1 MGPVRIWEGQRTG
14 KRYVAGSG
22 KTVRVRHRGGTGW
35 KRSVRETRGQK
46 NNRGRYGQNGTGLS
60 RGHVRARCGVGD
72 VPVQA
77 PHVCRYAARTG
88 NIRGPLGCPSSL
100 LWAVLGL
107 SLPCPYPARTGPVR
121 ACLLGIQIDASKD

>member
-1 MGPVRIWEGQRTG
+1 MGM
-14 KRYVAGSG
+14 G
-22 KTVRVRHRGGTGW
+22 KTVRA
-35 KRSVRETRGQK
+35 SVEEM
-46 NNRGRYGQNGTGLS
+46 YGQGAGQ
-60 RGHVRARCGVGD
+60 GMY

-77 PHVCRYAARTG
+77 PHVCRCAARTG